1 MQRRLISDQM
11 DKATILSDATK
22 YVKELHGKL
31 KDLEAGGSNRRKSIE
46 TVVLVK
52 RPCLH
57 AAPAPDDDDSPLSA
71 SSGSGTPA
79 ETKTQLPEIEARF
92 AENSVMVRIH
102 CEDGKGVAVKVLAEV
117 EELHLSIIHANVLPF
132 VEGTLIITIT
142 AKASFFFT
150 DQSFSKKKELVLVY
164 STAHS

>member
-1 MQRRLISDQM
+1 M

-57 AAPAPDDDDSPLSA
+57 AAPAPDDDASPLSA
-71 SSGSGTPA
+71 SSGTPA

>member
-1 MQRRLISDQM
+1 M

-57 AAPAPDDDDSPLSA
+57 AAPAPDDDGSPLSA
-71 SSGSGTPA
+71 SSGTPA

>member
-1 MQRRLISDQM
+1 M

-22 YVKELHGKL
+22 YVKELQEKL
-31 KDLEAGGSNRRKSIE
+31 KDLEAGGSNGRRSIE

-57 AAPAPDDDDSPLSA
+57 AAAAGPDDDGSPLSV
-71 SSGSGTPA
+71 SSGTPPA
-79 ETKTQLPEIEARF
+79 KRKQLPEIEARF
-92 AENSVMVRIH
+92 SEKSVMVRIH

-132 VEGTLIITIT
+132 AEGTLIITIT
-142 AKASFFFT
+142 AKASFFLLIT
-150 DQSFSKKKELVLVY
+150 SLFSKKRDTVLAS
-164 STAHS
+164 STAHNLRTF